1 MRRWVAD
8 WGERAEVDS
17 VGYRLV
23 RAFRL
28 KVRERAFAPL
38 IVACLQADLRFDYL
52 DQAARGTAVATGHP
66 TATAS
71 ARSSLS
77 RLAGAAAG
85 RGGRDAGGTDRR
97 RSAIGKKSWGDQ
109 NSIHIQHPFSRIL
122 PWLSGWLDMP
132 TRALPGDLYMPRV
145 QTPDNGSSERLV
157 VAPGRE
163 ANGILHMPGGQSG
176 HPLSPFYRAGFDAWA
191 DGRPLPL
198 LPGPARHRLTLTPES
213 LRPESRVRS
222 E

>member
-1 MRRWVAD
+1 M
-8 WGERAEVDS
+8 DS

-38 IVACLQADLRFDYL
+38 TVACLQADLRFDYTLIRQHEGPLWQLVTQQPPHLL
-52 DQAARGTAVATGHP
+52 DPRYPDWPALLLDAADATLAELTADGQP
-66 TATAS
+66 
-71 ARSSLS
+71 L
-77 RLAGAAAG
+77 G
-85 RGGRDAGGTDRR
+85 R
-97 RSAIGKKSWGDQ
+97 KNWGDQ
-109 NSIHIQHPFSRIL
+109 NLIRIQHPFSRIL

-191 DGRPLPL
+191 EGQPLPF
-198 LPGPARHRLTLTPES
+198 LPGPARYRLTLLPEA
-213 LRPESRVRS
+213 R
-222 E
+222 